1 MMAIDAK
8 QIADAITRQPTFEQ
22 ACAIDK
28 VLAERRRVARM
39 RAAAANRVGD
49 DSPWLVLQVMSGREI
64 SVRDALTAS
73 GVEVVV
79 PMKMGPKL
87 RRFHKEIPPKLQPV
101 MVGYI
106 LVRCRLINDALAGLL
121 TFDHV
126 VAVLGGYDR
135 PYLVDAKHVNDFKEK
150 ADKGEFNHEVPQS
163 AFVGVKRVA
172 IREGVFAGRT
182 AELISGG
189 AKGKG
194 VAVIELM
201 LFGQATSM
209 IVPLAFLAPL

>member
-1 MMAIDAK
+1 MMAIDHK
-8 QIADAITRQPTFEQ
+8 QIDVAISMRPTREQSDAVNR
-22 ACAIDK
+22 ARAVCARI
-28 VLAERRRVARM
+28 ARM
-39 RAAAANRVGD
+39 RAATAVRAGD
-49 DSPWLVLQVMSGREI
+49 DSPWLVLRVMTGREI
-64 SVRDALTAS
+64 AVRDALMLA

-79 PMKMGPKL
+79 PMKLGPKL

-126 VAVLGGYDR
+126 VGVLGGYDK
-135 PYLVDAKHVNDFKEK
+135 PYLVNAKHVNDFNEK
-150 ADKGEFNHEVPQS
+150 ADKGEFNHEVPQA
-163 AFVGVKRVA
+163 AFVGVKRVS
-172 IREGVFAGRT
+172 IREGVFAGKT

-194 VAVIELM
+194 VAVVELM
-201 LFGQATSM
+201 LFGQATSVIM
-209 IVPLAFLAPL
+209 PLAFLAPL